1 MLVSHRGRETLSSR
15 QRMPTPGQAHRAAT
29 RILSLTMIGI
39 GVAIIVRTVLA
50 GGGVGLGFLLGAMFV
65 ALGCGRLYL
74 QSRSPDA

>member
-1 MLVSHRGRETLSSR
+1 
-15 QRMPTPGQAHRAAT
+15 MPTPRQAHRAAT

-50 GGGVGLGFLLGAMFV
+50 GGGGGIAVGFLLGAMFV
-65 ALGCGRLYL
+65 ALGAGRLYL